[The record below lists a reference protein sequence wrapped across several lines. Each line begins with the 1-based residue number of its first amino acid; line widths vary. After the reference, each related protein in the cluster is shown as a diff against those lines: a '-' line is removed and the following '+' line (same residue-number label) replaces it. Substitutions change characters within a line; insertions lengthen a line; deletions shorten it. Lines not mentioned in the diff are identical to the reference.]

1 MNTSIR
7 LYEDS
12 TSESI
17 ESLIS
22 NKNQFL
28 LREDLQTVVDLC
40 EYFIRNSPIDLNSKK
55 TVLKLLIKASNSLKQ
70 FRGGI

>member
-70 FRGGI
+70 FRGGV